1 MTIDI
6 AFDFRTDADGTPIP
20 IVLRSSVR
28 DDVEVLS
35 VNGEVDECVTVTQSR
50 RSGAVSLVSPF
61 APQDL
66 IGIETSQADRS
77 VKQLAHS
84 LDTGQILDRFKKRH
98 VEGRIVRVPVRHP
111 TEQIRHS
118 IPAFGATQE
127 PLRPRK

>member
-61 APQDL
+61 RAPRPHRDRDQPGGSL
-66 IGIETSQADRS
+66 GQAARPQFGYRADTRPVPEACRGTDRPGS
-77 VKQLAHS
+77 RS
-84 LDTGQILDRFKKRH
+84 S
-98 VEGRIVRVPVRHP
+98 PY
-111 TEQIRHS
+111 
-118 IPAFGATQE
+118 
-127 PLRPRK
+127 